1 MKLKSIIYSGLL
13 FGAVSCAELDLNP
26 LSEGSSEA
34 WYSNETEVEM
44 SVNDLFRGVFWPGY
58 SDSWTDDFTNRE
70 ALTPVTN
77 ATING
82 EWGTVNNIWSN
93 TYKVIARSNT
103 ILLNLDKIENTV
115 PEQILNKFEGNAHF
129 VRAAKYGELVFLYG
143 DVVYSTTILDLEEAF
158 TLARTDKNTVKD
170 AVYADF
176 DRAAEL
182 LPETYGSSENKLA
195 TKGAAYAFKARFAL
209 QMGDL
214 EIARDAA
221 KACMDLGNYELY
233 PDYSELFLTGTRN
246 PQEVIFAMPRSRAL
260 NVTWNV
266 RNYLPRN
273 RGGWGGAEAP
283 SWDLFH
289 AYLCTDGLPIDE
301 SPLYD
306 PQNPFAN
313 RDPRCAAT
321 IVPFGSRHLDF
332 TYQPHPDSTMV
343 MNFNSGNMQTNNDT
357 RSVAPFAS
365 FNGLLRKKGVD
376 EEWLQNFQA
385 ENDQILMR
393 YADVLLMYAEAKIE
407 LGEIDPSVHEAMNAV
422 RARAYGVDPAQTDA
436 YPAITTTDQA
446 ALRTLLRT
454 ERRMEFGFEGI
465 RYSDIIRW
473 EIAEKVLNRDIYG
486 MLDVD
491 ELKEKVVDQDLWFF
505 PMTPEIDEDGVAD
518 LSPMYE
524 AGLVKRLAIRRF
536 EAPKQYLWPIP
547 SKEILINAN
556 LDQNPGY

>member
-1 MKLKSIIYSGLL
+1 M
-13 FGAVSCAELDLNP
+13 ASCAELDLNP

-44 SVNDLFRGVFWPGY
+44 SMNDLFRGVFWPGY
-58 SDSWTDDFTNRE
+58 SDSWTDDYTNRE
-70 ALTPVTN
+70 ALTPITN
-77 ATING
+77 AIING
-82 EWGTVNNIWSN
+82 EWGTVNSIWSN

-103 ILLNLDKIENTV
+103 ILLNLEKIENSV
-115 PEQILNKFEGNAHF
+115 PQQTLDKFAGNAHF
-129 VRAAKYGELVFLYG
+129 VRAAKYADLIFLYG

-158 TLARTDKNTVKD
+158 SMSRTDKNTVKD
-170 AVYADF
+170 AIYEDF
-176 DRAAEL
+176 DTAANL
-182 LPETYGSSENKLA
+182 LPESYGSSENKLA

-209 QMGDL
+209 QMGDYA
-214 EIARDAA
+214 IARDAA
-221 KACMDLGNYELY
+221 KACIDLGEYELY
-233 PDYSELFLTGTRN
+233 PDFDELFLTQTRN
-246 PQEVIFAMPRSRAL
+246 PSEVIFAIPRSRQL
-260 NVTWNV
+260 NETHFV
-266 RNYLPRN
+266 RYILPRN
-273 RGGWGGAEAP
+273 AGGWGGSQAP

-289 AYLCTDGLPIDE
+289 AFLCIDGLPIDE

-306 PQNPFAN
+306 PRQPFEN
-313 RDPRCAAT
+313 RDPRCAST
-321 IVPFGSRHLDF
+321 IVEFQSRHLNF
-332 TYQPHPDSTMV
+332 TYQPHPDSVMV
-343 MNFNSGNMQTNNDT
+343 MNFNTGTKQTNNDT
-357 RSVAPFAS
+357 RSVAQFAS
-365 FNGLLRKKGVD
+365 FNGLLLKKGVD
-376 EEWLQNFQA
+376 EDWLPNFEA
-385 ENDQILMR
+385 ENDHILMR

-436 YPAITTTDQA
+436 YPVISAVDQA
-446 ALRTLLRT
+446 ALRTVLRT

-486 MLDVD
+486 MLDVA
-491 ELKEKVVDQDLWFF
+491 ELKEKVVEPGLWFF

-556 LDQNPGY
+556 LEQNPGY

>member
-195 TKGAAYAFKARFAL
+195 TKG
-209 QMGDL
+209 
-214 EIARDAA
+214 
-221 KACMDLGNYELY
+221 
-233 PDYSELFLTGTRN
+233 
-246 PQEVIFAMPRSRAL
+246 
-260 NVTWNV
+260 
-266 RNYLPRN
+266 
-273 RGGWGGAEAP
+273 GGIC
-283 SWDLFH
+283 F
-289 AYLCTDGLPIDE
+289 
-301 SPLYD
+301 
-306 PQNPFAN
+306 
-313 RDPRCAAT
+313 
-321 IVPFGSRHLDF
+321 
-332 TYQPHPDSTMV
+332 
-343 MNFNSGNMQTNNDT
+343 
-357 RSVAPFAS
+357 
-365 FNGLLRKKGVD
+365 
-376 EEWLQNFQA
+376 
-385 ENDQILMR
+385 
-393 YADVLLMYAEAKIE
+393 
-407 LGEIDPSVHEAMNAV
+407 
-422 RARAYGVDPAQTDA
+422 
-436 YPAITTTDQA
+436 
-446 ALRTLLRT
+446 
-454 ERRMEFGFEGI
+454 
-465 RYSDIIRW
+465 
-473 EIAEKVLNRDIYG
+473 
-486 MLDVD
+486 
-491 ELKEKVVDQDLWFF
+491 
-505 PMTPEIDEDGVAD
+505 
-518 LSPMYE
+518 
-524 AGLVKRLAIRRF
+524 
-536 EAPKQYLWPIP
+536 
-547 SKEILINAN
+547 
-556 LDQNPGY
+556 

>member
-13 FGAVSCAELDLNP
+13 IGAVSCADLDLNP

-44 SVNDLFRGVFWPGY
+44 SVNDLFRSVFWPGF

-70 ALTPVTN
+70 ALTPITN

-103 ILLNLDKIENTV
+103 ILLNLDKIQNTV
-115 PEQILNKFEGNAHF
+115 PEQTINKFAGNAHF

-143 DVVYSTTILDLEEAF
+143 DVVYSTSILDLEEAF
-158 TLARTDKNTVKD
+158 TLSRTDKNTVKQ
-170 AVYADF
+170 AVYEDF
-176 DRAAEL
+176 DQAAAL
-182 LPETYGSSENKLA
+182 LPESYGSSENKMA
-195 TKGAAYAFKARFAL
+195 TKGAAYAYKARFAL

-221 KACMDLGNYELY
+221 KACMDLGIYELY

-246 PQEVIFAMPRSRAL
+246 PSEVIFAMPRSRSL
-260 NVTWNV
+260 NVTWGV
-266 RNYLPRN
+266 RDYLPRN
-273 RGGWGGAEAP
+273 RGGWGGAQAP

-306 PQNPFAN
+306 PQNPFEN

-321 IVPFGSRHLDF
+321 IVPFGSRHLGF

-343 MNFNSGNMQTNNDT
+343 MNFNTGTMQTNNDT
-357 RSVAPFAS
+357 RSVAQFAS

-376 EEWLQNFQA
+376 EEWLPNFQA
-385 ENDQILMR
+385 ENDEILMR

-407 LGEIDPSVHEAMNAV
+407 LGEIEPAVHEAMNAV
-422 RARAYGVDPAQTDA
+422 RARAYGVDPSETAA

-491 ELKEKVVDQDLWFF
+491 ELREKVVDQDLWFF

>member
-1 MKLKSIIYSGLL
+1 MKFNVILL
-13 FGAVSCAELDLNP
+13 AGMVAGMASCADLDLNP

-44 SVNDLFRGVFWPGY
+44 SMNDLFRGVFWPGY
-58 SDSWTDDFTNRE
+58 SDSWTDDYTNRE
-70 ALTPVTN
+70 ALTPITN

-82 EWGTVNNIWSN
+82 EWGTVNSIWSN

-103 ILLNLDKIENTV
+103 ILLNLEKIENSV
-115 PEQILNKFEGNAHF
+115 PQQTLDKFAGNAHF
-129 VRAAKYGELVFLYG
+129 VRAAKYADLIFLYG

-158 TLARTDKNTVKD
+158 SMSRTDKNTVKD
-170 AVYADF
+170 AIYEDF
-176 DRAAEL
+176 DTAANL
-182 LPETYGSSENKLA
+182 LPESYGSSENKLA

-209 QMGDL
+209 QMGDYA
-214 EIARDAA
+214 IARDAA
-221 KACMDLGNYELY
+221 KACIDLGEYELY
-233 PDYSELFLTGTRN
+233 PDFDELFLTQTRN
-246 PQEVIFAMPRSRAL
+246 PSEVIFAIPRSRQL
-260 NVTWNV
+260 NETHFV
-266 RNYLPRN
+266 RYILPRN
-273 RGGWGGAEAP
+273 AGGWGGSQAP

-289 AYLCTDGLPIDE
+289 AFLCIDGLPIDE

-306 PQNPFAN
+306 PRQPFEN
-313 RDPRCAAT
+313 RDPRCAST
-321 IVPFGSRHLDF
+321 IVEFQSRHLNF
-332 TYQPHPDSTMV
+332 TYQPHPDSVMV
-343 MNFNSGNMQTNNDT
+343 MNFNTGTKQTNNDT
-357 RSVAPFAS
+357 RSVAQFAS
-365 FNGLLRKKGVD
+365 FNGLLLKKGVD
-376 EEWLQNFQA
+376 EDWLPNFEA
-385 ENDQILMR
+385 ENDHILMR

-436 YPAITTTDQA
+436 YPVISAVDQA
-446 ALRTLLRT
+446 ALRTVLRT

-486 MLDVD
+486 MLDVA
-491 ELKEKVVDQDLWFF
+491 ELKEKVVEPGLWFF

-556 LDQNPGY
+556 LEQNPGY